1 MENELPLINWKE
13 KILFFL
19 GWREIF
25 LVEGDSMFPTLKD
38 GDFVLINP
46 HVEPK
51 AGDIVLA
58 RHPFKKSV
66 KIVKRIREIATEGSF
81 FLIGDNLP
89 ESTDSRSFGAINR
102 KDILGKVVSRFK

>member
-1 MENELPLINWKE
+1 MENELPLINLFE

-46 HVEPK
+46 YAEPK
-51 AGDIVLA
+51 TGNIVLA
-58 RHPFKKSV
+58 QHPFKQSV
-66 KIVKRIREIATEGSF
+66 KIVKRLKEITAEGRF
-81 FLIGDNLP
+81 FLVGDNLP
-89 ESTDSRSFGAINR
+89 ESTDSRSFGAIAR
-102 KDILGKVVSRFK
+102 KDILGKVESRMN